1 MLLLVF
7 TAALSSVVFAE
18 NPIISESLSLF
29 VYFDGYVQVL
39 DVFEINQTYP
49 QVAID
54 LLTLEPQNLIIVDEQ
69 DSFLDYSITNKQ
81 ATVFSLGANQIKASY
96 FTSDLTF
103 KTGKYWTIAL
113 NTSINAIII
122 LPENTSIISLNKVPE
137 RIGSFNNQITIE
149 MSLGEVEILYIA
161 EHVLQDQPQDF
172 DFLPIILVT
181 SLIGFAIFGVVFKNM
196 RS

>member
-1 MLLLVF
+1 VKLLGKKTRTIIGTILLLVF
-7 TAALSSVVFAE
+7 TPALSSVVFAE

-29 VYFDGYVQVL
+29 VYFDGYVQVS

-49 QVAID
+49 QVSID

-81 ATVFSLGANQIKASY
+81 VTVFSLGANQIKTSY

-113 NTSINAIII
+113 NTSINVVII

-137 RIGSFNNQITIE
+137 RIESFNNQITIE
-149 MSLGEVEILYIA
+149 MSSE
-161 EHVLQDQPQDF
+161 
-172 DFLPIILVT
+172 
-181 SLIGFAIFGVVFKNM
+181 
-196 RS
+196 R